1 MRFDARQAK
10 LLQAGDHLIV
20 EGCQGL
26 RSADDVRDGMGE
38 GRVLG
43 ADAALAAKMQKTVQA
58 NKPRGAYR
66 LGQARATL
74 ALI

>member
-1 MRFDARQAK
+1 
-10 LLQAGDHLIV
+10 
-20 EGCQGL
+20 
-26 RSADDVRDGMGE
+26 
-38 GRVLG
+38 VLG
-43 ADAALAAKMQKTVQA
+43 ADAALAAKMQKTAQA